1 MPGRGVLRA
10 AVLIPWAIPTI
21 VSAKMWGWMFNDQ
34 YGVIN
39 EMLLA
44 LGLIGSRVAWT
55 ANPDLAMPA
64 VIAVDVWK
72 TPPFMALLIL
82 APLQPLPGQ
91 IYEAARG
98 DGVDRKSVGWG
109 KRG

>member
-55 ANPDLAMPA
+55 ANPDLALPA
-64 VIAVDVWK
+64 VIPADVW
-72 TPPFMALLIL
+72 TPTPFMPLLLL
-82 APLQPLPGQ
+82 APPHLPPG
-91 IYEAARG
+91 ETSAAARG
-98 DGVDRKSVGWG
+98 DGVHPVR
-109 KRG
+109 R